1 VGGRGMKGVEGAN
14 MKSGNHDAAVIEEL
28 IIRIESSGRNYHEW
42 RRRIEEQLKV
52 SLKDLL
58 SHCSILQHY
67 NSLDG
72 NGI

>member
-1 VGGRGMKGVEGAN
+1 

-42 RRRIEEQLKV
+42 EKKIKEQLKI

-58 SHCSILQHY
+58 SHFSIL
-67 NSLDG
+67 
-72 NGI
+72 